1 MINILW
7 ETNSI
12 SEETLKKVWKNLRDV
27 FTKCHKKRELLTR
40 SGAAYQT
47 LPKCRFFTELQ
58 FIKDSNSN
66 RLATSNINC
75 DMRNDSDS
83 QQGSPLNISDGQE
96 KEGTSSV
103 SFEVS
108 TPRKAKRIRKKA
120 VSPDVDVAIIEALKK
135 EEDKP
140 TVMDADAAFANSIVP
155 LLKNLE
161 PRANREA
168 KIEIQQV
175 LLKYEFDYHNA
186 Q

>member
-1 MINILW
+1 M
-7 ETNSI
+7 
-12 SEETLKKVWKNLRDV
+12 EEPKRRLYKVPQ
-27 FTKCHKKRELLTR
+27 KRELLTR
-40 SGAAYQT
+40 SGAAFQT
-47 LPKCRFFTELQ
+47 LPKFRFFTEMQ

-66 RLATSNINC
+66 RLATSNINV

-83 QQGSPLNISDGQE
+83 QQGSPLNISDRQK

-108 TPRKAKRIRKKA
+108 TPREAKRIKKKA
-120 VSPDVDVAIIEALKK
+120 VSPDIDVAIIEALKK

-140 TVMDADAAFANSIVP
+140 TIMDTDAAFANSIVP

-168 KIEIQQV
+168 QIEIQQV